1 MSLAKMNQFNSLLT
15 TASGQMSTL
24 SQLRV
29 MIFIYEH
36 DECAISDMAE
46 HLKIEVDAIR
56 KIINALQANKL
67 IKSKYDKGT
76 RGRARRCSITP
87 KGKKLVEITL

>member
-1 MSLAKMNQFNSLLT
+1 MNHPKMNHFNSLLT

-29 MIFIYEH
+29 LIFIYEH
-36 DECAISDMAE
+36 DECTISDMAD

-56 KIINALQANKL
+56 KIINALQGNKL

-87 KGKKLVEITL
+87 KGKKLVEISA

>member
-1 MSLAKMNQFNSLLT
+1 MSTAKINQFNSLLT

-36 DECAISDMAE
+36 DECTISDMADT
-46 HLKIEVDAIR
+46 LKIEVDAVR
-56 KIINALQANKL
+56 KIINALQGNKL

-76 RGRARRCSITP
+76 RGRARRCSITA
-87 KGKKLVEITL
+87 KGKKLIEKVD